1 MRCSAGYKKITGI
14 YIGCVLIFLL
24 LFPALEHIGVTY
36 CHAADPEQEQQKIKE
51 SILSEFEYG
60 KIDDSLQSLFPE
72 KRIIFKEVIS
82 EILTGNLKASAK
94 LLSEFVRE
102 QMFYLLQTGK
112 KNLIHI
118 LLIAMI
124 AAFMNQFAGTLQ
136 NRQVA
141 SVGFYMIYMLLAALT
156 VAAFDVVLKWVESG
170 IRNITA
176 FMGVFYP
183 VYFLAVAVAKGSVTG
198 VAFYNLVLFL
208 IYAVE
213 IIIGNVL
220 LPMVRVYMII
230 RILNFLGPEDM
241 LEKLSEFLEIVIRW
255 TLKTALACVIG
266 ANLIQGM
273 ISPAIDT
280 VKRSTVLK
288 GAEAIPGI
296 GNLLGGMTEVAL
308 GTAVLVKN
316 GIGMAGAVIVY
327 CPVCHTVSPDCGNS
341 SSL

>member
-1 MRCSAGYKKITGI
+1 MRCSAGYKKITGV

-24 LFPALEHIGVTY
+24 LFPVVGHIGVTY
-36 CHAADPEQEQQKIKE
+36 CYAADPEQEQQKIKE

-266 ANLIQGM
+266 TNFLYKYNFI
-273 ISPAIDT
+273 
-280 VKRSTVLK
+280 
-288 GAEAIPGI
+288 
-296 GNLLGGMTEVAL
+296 N
-308 GTAVLVKN
+308 
-316 GIGMAGAVIVY
+316 
-327 CPVCHTVSPDCGNS
+327 
-341 SSL
+341 

>member
-1 MRCSAGYKKITGI
+1 MLCGGSRTGTT
-14 YIGCVLIFLL
+14 
-24 LFPALEHIGVTY
+24 E
-36 CHAADPEQEQQKIKE
+36 IKE

-60 KIDDSLQSLFPE
+60 EIDDSLQSLFPE

-170 IRNITA
+170 YGISLLLWEYSIRFI
-176 FMGVFYP
+176 FWR
-183 VYFLAVAVAKGSVTG
+183 L
-198 VAFYNLVLFL
+198 
-208 IYAVE
+208 
-213 IIIGNVL
+213 
-220 LPMVRVYMII
+220 
-230 RILNFLGPEDM
+230 
-241 LEKLSEFLEIVIRW
+241 RW
-255 TLKTALACVIG
+255 
-266 ANLIQGM
+266 
-273 ISPAIDT
+273 
-280 VKRSTVLK
+280 RR
-288 GAEAIPGI
+288 
-296 GNLLGGMTEVAL
+296 EV
-308 GTAVLVKN
+308 
-316 GIGMAGAVIVY
+316 
-327 CPVCHTVSPDCGNS
+327 
-341 SSL
+341 

>member
-1 MRCSAGYKKITGI
+1 
-14 YIGCVLIFLL
+14 
-24 LFPALEHIGVTY
+24 
-36 CHAADPEQEQQKIKE
+36 
-51 SILSEFEYG
+51 
-60 KIDDSLQSLFPE
+60 
-72 KRIIFKEVIS
+72 
-82 EILTGNLKASAK
+82 
-94 LLSEFVRE
+94 
-102 QMFYLLQTGK
+102 MFYLLQTGK

-156 VAAFDVVLKWVESG
+156 VAAFDMVLKWVESG

-213 IIIGNVL
+213 IIIENVL

-266 ANLIQGM
+266 ANLIQ
-273 ISPAIDT
+273 
-280 VKRSTVLK
+280 
-288 GAEAIPGI
+288 
-296 GNLLGGMTEVAL
+296 
-308 GTAVLVKN
+308 
-316 GIGMAGAVIVY
+316 
-327 CPVCHTVSPDCGNS
+327 
-341 SSL
+341 